1 VERSNSRNPSPPGL
15 IDETLAGTRGVD
27 AVRRLALDPPRQSD
41 GSSLQLIRTK
51 YKPGRKLTA
60 SYVRPDGRHVSV
72 VWTPGS
78 VDVLQSP
85 EDPAMPELVGLH
97 DPAHLREL
105 IGFSGL
111 VETLRY
117 RPGQRHVLRVTADGH
132 DGVHVK
138 ADRDDSGVRAVPVAG
153 MLGPVLTDRCPDAS
167 LVEPVTYSAADR
179 AAIWR
184 TAPGES
190 LRERLGSSSAARHVH
205 LVGQAAR
212 VLHDTDRTDL
222 TAGIDARDGTAEVAS
237 TLRAGEHIMAL
248 LPDVGSAYRA
258 LVEDVAAGL
267 DALPHEAA
275 RFTHGDL
282 KADNVLV
289 SGERVRLLDLDRSG
303 PADPALDLGKFVADL
318 HWWFAAEQAREL
330 VAAFRAGY
338 GDGEP
343 ARWERAHLI
352 SRLFGLKLT
361 ARRCA
366 VHDPSWESDVRAR
379 VTAAAPLMARGA

>member
-27 AVRRLALDPPRQSD
+27 AVRRLALDPPRQPD
-41 GSSLQLIRTK
+41 GSPLRLIRTK
-51 YKPGRKLTA
+51 YKPGRKLTG

-72 VWTPGS
+72 VWTPGA

-85 EDPAMPELVGLH
+85 ADPAMPELAGLH
-97 DPAHLREL
+97 DPTHLRDL
-105 IGFSGL
+105 VGFSGR

-138 ADRDDSGVRAVPVAG
+138 ADRDDSGARAVPVAG

-167 LVEPVTYSAADR
+167 LVEPIRYSPADR

-184 TAPGES
+184 TAPGKS
-190 LRERLGSSSAARHVH
+190 LRDLLGPSAARHLH
-205 LVGQAAR
+205 LVGRATR
-212 VLHDTDRTDL
+212 VLHDTDLADL
-222 TAGIDARDGTAEVAS
+222 PVGADARDGLAEVAA

-248 LPDVGSAYRA
+248 LPEVGSAYQA

-267 DALPHEAA
+267 DALPGEAA
-275 RFTHGDL
+275 RFAHGDL

-289 SGERVRLLDLDRSG
+289 SGGQVRLLDLDRSG
-303 PADPALDLGKFVADL
+303 PADPALDLGKLVADL
-318 HWWFAAEQAREL
+318 HWWCGAEQAGEL

-338 GDGEP
+338 GDGVPE
-343 ARWERAHLI
+343 RWERTHLI

-366 VHDPSWESDVRAR
+366 VHDPSWEADVRDR
-379 VTAAAPLMARGA
+379 VTAIAPLMARGA